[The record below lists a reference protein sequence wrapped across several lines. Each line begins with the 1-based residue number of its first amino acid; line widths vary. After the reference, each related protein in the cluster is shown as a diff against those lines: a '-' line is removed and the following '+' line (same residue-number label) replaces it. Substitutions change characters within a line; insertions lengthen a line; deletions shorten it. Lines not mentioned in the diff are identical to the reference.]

1 MPRKPKQD
9 ATPEVAPVN
18 RSKRFPSKAAFDAA
32 KKKTLFL
39 NHFGYRPKQETRRP
53 GLRPNPV

>member
-9 ATPEVAPVN
+9 ATPDVAPVD
-18 RSKRFPSKAAFDAA
+18 RAKRFPSKAAFDAA
-32 KKKTLFL
+32 KKKTLLL
-39 NHFGYRPKQETRRP
+39 NHFGYRPSRETRRP

>member
-1 MPRKPKQD
+1 MPKKSKPTDVAAVERK
-9 ATPEVAPVN
+9 
-18 RSKRFPSKAAFDAA
+18 KRFPSVAAFEAA
-32 KKKTLFL
+32 KKKTLLL